1 MKFIFKLRPILEA
14 QPSTG
19 FCKQQM
25 LTKTEEG
32 KFPMNR
38 IFLTFAF
45 MIFFFSNTGNVTAQA
60 LVDCEAALTSSL
72 SSLAYSVATE
82 NPTIVARQ
90 ESQGGYLCTIYA
102 TSENPVTYVS
112 YRGFTYKSGNKSI
125 YTCEV
130 YTILNNNP
138 DPTNAN
144 IYREFT
150 SRADQ
155 KTWRSSIIDACQQAI
170 Q

>member
-1 MKFIFKLRPILEA
+1 M
-14 QPSTG
+14 T
-19 FCKQQM
+19 
-25 LTKTEEG
+25 
-32 KFPMNR
+32 R
-38 IFLTFAF
+38 IFLSFAF
-45 MIFFFSNTGNVTAQA
+45 MIFFFWNTGNVTAQA
-60 LVDCEAALTSSL
+60 LGDCEAALTASL
-72 SSLAYSVATE
+72 NSEAYSVATQ

-102 TSENPVTYVS
+102 TSEDPVTYVS

-130 YTILNNNP
+130 YTILNNQP
-138 DPTNAN
+138 YPTDAN

-155 KTWRSSIIDACQQAI
+155 KTWRSLIVDACQQAM